1 MENTTKYIFVTGGV
15 ASGLGKGIVAAS
27 LGRLLKSRGYRVS
40 NQKFDPYINVDP
52 SFMSPI
58 QHGEVFVT
66 DDGAECDLDVG
77 HYERF
82 TDENLTVNSNIT
94 AGKIYLSVLEK
105 ERRGDY
111 NGKTVQVVPHITNHI
126 KDLIVQV
133 AKDGTRDIVIT
144 EIGGTVG
151 DMESRPF
158 LEAFR
163 QMVFDVGRENVL
175 YVHVTLLPYLEK
187 GGEIKTKPTQH
198 SVKELLSMGIQPDMI
213 VCRTS
218 RPITAEIKDKIALFC
233 NVARDC
239 VIENMDADSIYEVPL
254 LLEEQNIAQMALK
267 RLALPNHPANLDE
280 WRALVGRQKAISSKI
295 TISLVGKYTVLH
307 DAYFS
312 TIEALKA
319 AGFAADTDID
329 INWIAAEALE
339 KGDTTPLAG
348 SHGIL
353 IGGGFGVRGT
363 QGKINAAKYAR
374 ENKIPCLATGMGA
387 QAMAIDFARSV
398 MGLSGANSTEFD
410 ESTPHPI
417 VHNIY
422 NKMRLGSCPCKIT
435 ENTLVHAIYGSTQT
449 TERHRHRYEFNQA
462 YRDQFAKSGLIFS
475 GTSLDGHLLEIC
487 ELATDIHPW
496 FLGVIFNPQF
506 KSRPNVPHPIFAAFV
521 AACIKGDSG
530 ASPE

>member
-66 DDGAECDLDVG
+66 DDGAECDIDVG

-82 TDENLTVNSNIT
+82 TDENLTANSNIT

-126 KDLIVQV
+126 KELMVQV

-218 RPITAEIKDKIALFC
+218 RPLNAEIKDKIALYC

-239 VIENMDADSIYEVPL
+239 VIENMDADSIYQVPL
-254 LLEEQNIAQMALK
+254 LLEEQNFAQVALK
-267 RLALPNHPANLDE
+267 RLSLPDRPAKLEEWYNLVDK
-280 WRALVGRQKAISSKI
+280 QKAISEKI
-295 TISLVGKYTVLH
+295 TISLVGKYTALH
-307 DAYFS
+307 DAYYS

-319 AGFAADTDID
+319 AGFAADVD
-329 INWIAAEALE
+329 ININWVAAEALE
-339 KGDTTPLAG
+339 KGVSAPLEG
-348 SHGIL
+348 SHGIF
-353 IGGGFGVRGT
+353 IGGGFGIRGAE
-363 QGKINAAKYAR
+363 GKIAAAKYAR
-374 ENKIPCLATGMGA
+374 ENKIPCFAMGMGA
-387 QAMAIDFARSV
+387 QAMAIEFARSV
-398 MGLSGANSTEFD
+398 VGLANANSTEFD
-410 ESTPHPI
+410 ESTPYPI
-417 VHNIY
+417 AHNVY
-422 NKMRLGSCPCKIT
+422 NKMRLGSCPCKIA
-435 ENTLVHAIYGSTQT
+435 EGTLAYSIYQT
-449 TERHRHRYEFNQA
+449 DQIAERHRHRYEFNQDFRA
-462 YRDQFAKSGLIFS
+462 QFDEHGLVFS
-475 GTSLDGHLLEIC
+475 GESPDGRLLEIC
-487 ELATDIHPW
+487 ELKSEIHPW

-506 KSRPNVPHPIFAAFV
+506 KSRPNVPHPVFAAFV
-521 AACIKGDSG
+521 DACKKNK
-530 ASPE
+530 P